1 MTPFPQL
8 SCSRHDGANA
18 LDGAQVFIIC
28 RLQALAVKGSTL
40 LRSLQSVNTDIL
52 IVPFISRMA
61 VVGVIYATDRLKF
74 IRNNSRPSEP
84 RPTDIIIIIEDAPI
98 GK

>member
-1 MTPFPQL
+1 
-8 SCSRHDGANA
+8 
-18 LDGAQVFIIC
+18 
-28 RLQALAVKGSTL
+28 
-40 LRSLQSVNTDIL
+40 
-52 IVPFISRMA
+52 MA

-98 GK
+98 GKWRRWMLLMANSGEFLQRKLMGADTDNRAFGYQML